1 MKPWKTNP
9 FSQCF
14 KSVQQFLFWH
24 YLYFSSLNYNHNFHC
39 FLCFPFYPT
48 SIHEHLFHFCSIIFT
63 EFSIN
68 FLLRIES
75 TFCKLPLFWAQSFIS
90 SLKWLLAYQLAC
102 FLIPFILPLLGTYR
116 SWETTCYRQIIWF
129 QIKCTCKHAIYYIYQ
144 ASVHICG
151 CIKLKISEYFQKM
164 KMLKQNFCWIT
175 AFLFQSKGNV
185 YFFN

>member
-102 FLIPFILPLLGTYR
+102 LFNTL
-116 SWETTCYRQIIWF
+116 
-129 QIKCTCKHAIYYIYQ
+129 H
-144 ASVHICG
+144 
-151 CIKLKISEYFQKM
+151 
-164 KMLKQNFCWIT
+164 T
-175 AFLFQSKGNV
+175 AFVRNLWILGNYMLQANHLV
-185 YFFN
+185 SNQVHLQACNILHISSFSTYLWVH